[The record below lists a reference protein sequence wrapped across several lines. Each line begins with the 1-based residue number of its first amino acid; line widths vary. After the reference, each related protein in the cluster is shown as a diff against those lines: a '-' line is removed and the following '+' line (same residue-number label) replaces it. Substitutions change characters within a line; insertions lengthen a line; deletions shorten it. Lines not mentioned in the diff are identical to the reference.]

1 MTHRVLLMIRPE
13 KPARDFVQALEA
25 AFGKPLNAFYSP
37 LICIDPLPSDFSLKG
52 ITLLLFTSVNGV
64 EQYASRST
72 IRDIPAFCVGKTT
85 QKAAIAIGL
94 QAKRADGTAQ
104 HLLAATLKACDP
116 ETSNVLYVSG
126 AEVSFDLISALHSG
140 GIRASQAA
148 LYRQTAL
155 PLSAKALAMLAEN
168 PAIVPVFSANS
179 AKLLLNALKE
189 TGPTDLEVL
198 CISPNVARFFAGT
211 IVSKI
216 HTAIAPSR
224 SGMINALCEL
234 M

>member
-1 MTHRVLLMIRPE
+1 MIRPE

-37 LICIDPLPSDFSLKG
+37 LIRIDPLPSDFSLKG

-64 EQYASRST
+64 EQYARKT
-72 IRDIPAFCVGKTT
+72 TNRDIPALCVGKTT

-94 QAKRADGTAQ
+94 QAKHANGTAQ
-104 HLLAATLKACDP
+104 NLLDATLKACDP
-116 ETSNVLYVSG
+116 KTANVLYVSG
-126 AEVSFDLISALHSG
+126 AEVAFDLVSALHSG

-155 PLSAKALAMLAEN
+155 PLCAKALALLSEN
-168 PAIVPVFSANS
+168 PVIVPVFSANS
-179 AKLLLNALKE
+179 AKMLLNTLKE
-189 TGPTDLEVL
+189 TRPTDLEVL
-198 CISPNVARFFAGT
+198 CISPNVAKLFAGT

-216 HTAIAPSR
+216 HTACKPSR
-224 SGMINALCEL
+224 EGMINALSEL